1 MANKLKFGLSLEIIK
16 DFQAVFAHY
25 PQVEKVLIF
34 GSRAKDSWK
43 DGSDIDLAIFGS
55 KLTDED
61 FTKLWNE
68 IDDLPLI
75 FKVDCI
81 HWDKLANLQLKEK
94 ILQEGKIFYP
104 LTKF

>member
-1 MANKLKFGLSLEIIK
+1 MATELKFGLSAEIIK
-16 DFQAVFAHY
+16 DFQIVFALH

-34 GSRAKDSWK
+34 GSRAKDNWK

-55 KLTDED
+55 HLTDTD
-61 FTKLWNE
+61 FTKLWSE
-68 IDDLPLI
+68 IDDLPLV

-94 ILQEGKIFYP
+94 ILQEGKTFYP
-104 LTKF
+104 LTNF